1 MAKVTKKV
9 VKKKATR
16 KKRTVKK
23 AISLDVL
30 IANAQGRAKESN
42 SNKLA
47 ASTASKAVTAAA
59 RAESKVETMA
69 GRAAASKAGLASAK
83 TAAAKAKAKVKHDK
97 NTENLK
103 AARAL
108 ASEAASNVKKSTRL
122 LAKLDASY
130 AKLHSK
136 FLKDYERSAVAA
148 TNAANKPPVRR
159 KRKVSVKK

>member
-83 TAAAKAKAKVKHDK
+83 TAAAKAKVKHDK